1 MRGKGRK
8 SDCGNSRGRGVGI
21 GIAMKEGRG
30 GTVARSTSPKQTQLH
45 MKFDNDEAKAYESI
59 NKAIANAA
67 TLLAIQ
73 LNELKEK
80 SNEDLTK
87 KDKQNY
93 RREVAKQAKVAVKQI
108 EPTNRLHI
116 FMFRS
121 TQGEWWKVGG
131 NSVAIYQLMIGHYI
145 DRQIK
150 VNVDRDVFAVF
161 KDGVIC
167 LPNAT
172 RMEKDIAYSGA
183 QLKLDDRIDFGP
195 FKDMIRAY
203 RLPKPLQEREVRQFK
218 NLDAEVLKTINNNIF
233 ATAPDVEINN
243 HIVLALRES
252 FKLERQMD
260 SNARSF
266 VGHPLL
272 DSIFKMRR
280 EYYDVANCSR
290 KDPKRYEAME
300 RVDHCIGDAMA
311 AMANYADLGIVD
323 RERVARVSL
332 ELAKT
337 RELAR
342 QKINQFRK
350 KHEVAELLNELR
362 ADEKK

>member
-1 MRGKGRK
+1 M
-8 SDCGNSRGRGVGI
+8 
-21 GIAMKEGRG
+21 
-30 GTVARSTSPKQTQLH
+30 TRSAKPKQTQLH
-45 MKFDNDEAKAYESI
+45 MRFENDEAKAYESI

-67 TLLAIQ
+67 SLLAVQIQ
-73 LNELKEK
+73 DLKGKPDEI
-80 SNEDLTK
+80 LTAK
-87 KDKQNY
+87 EKQNY
-93 RREVAKQAKVAVKQI
+93 HRELAKQAKVAVKQI

-131 NSVAIYQLMIGHYI
+131 NSVAIYQLMIGHYL
-145 DRQIK
+145 DRKIK

-172 RMEKDIAYSGA
+172 RIEKDIAYSGA
-183 QLKLDDRIDFGP
+183 QLKLDDAVELGP

-243 HIVLALRES
+243 HIVTALREG

-280 EYYDVANCSR
+280 AYYDVANRSR
-290 KDPKRYEAME
+290 KDPRRYDALEKLDE
-300 RVDHCIGDAMA
+300 RIGDAMA
-311 AMANYADLGIVD
+311 VMANYADLGIVD
-323 RERVARVSL
+323 REKIARVSL
-332 ELAKT
+332 ELAKV
-337 RELAR
+337 RESAR
-342 QKINQFRK
+342 QKINQFHK

-362 ADEKK
+362 ENEKK